1 LGGRESRE
9 RFGDEEQKDAVEEE
23 AARVSESEKSTRAE
37 ELETG
42 AKASRRSSLEKIFTI
57 SSRIES
63 NGCDSRVAEF
73 ISMAGSRGIIHT
85 KSRC

>member
-9 RFGDEEQKDAVEEE
+9 RFGDEEQKDAVEGE

-42 AKASRRSSLEKIFTI
+42 ARASRRSSLEKIFYYKQP
-57 SSRIES
+57 
-63 NGCDSRVAEF
+63 N
-73 ISMAGSRGIIHT
+73 
-85 KSRC
+85 